1 MMLEMAGGFNTTE
14 RGLVEV
20 KVGTYI
26 EKNSKKYFKTCI
38 NFRERE
44 VCRPTGS
51 RGWTIGVEL
60 ENCV

>member
-26 EKNSKKYFKTCI
+26 EKKTAKSI
-38 NFRERE
+38 LKH
-44 VCRPTGS
+44 V
-51 RGWTIGVEL
+51 
-60 ENCV
+60 